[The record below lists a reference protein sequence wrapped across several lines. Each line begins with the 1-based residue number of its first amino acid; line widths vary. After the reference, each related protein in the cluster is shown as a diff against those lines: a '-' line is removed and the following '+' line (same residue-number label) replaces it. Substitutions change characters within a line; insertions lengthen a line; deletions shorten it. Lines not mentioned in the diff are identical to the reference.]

1 MTGRAPH
8 FKPEPAL
15 AYRRSGRS
23 VHCAWCRAAVP
34 RTGRRARPLPVQRAG
49 APRNERC
56 VAALPGMD
64 AGRIRA
70 RV

>member
-1 MTGRAPH
+1 MTNRASH
-8 FKPEPAL
+8 FKSEAAL
-15 AYRRSGRS
+15 ACRRSGRS
-23 VHCAWCRAAVP
+23 VHSAWCRAAVR
-34 RTGRRARPLPVQRAG
+34 RTGRRARPLPVLRAG

-56 VAALPGMD
+56 VAALQGMD